1 MAKLGLKSKLLE
13 LLRETPIV
21 TFACKKVGLNP
32 STFYEWHKND
42 LDFRNQADEVLIIG
56 KRHINDM
63 CKATIIKEIDKGNM
77 RAVVFWLEHNDPD
90 YRPVR
95 TTYVDPIN
103 HTHQLEPGEV
113 CKNCGFREPVIEE
126 YKKNK
131 RGTMDNKTLARELFK
146 RVRASDKRKRNQEE
160 MMEMIEDFIEA
171 NNIENKIT
179 FIDGSVG
186 NDKPKFD
193 SKIEW
198 VITDGEKEEEDKKD
212 DTEPEPE
219 TL

>member
-32 STFYEWHKND
+32 STFYAWHKD
-42 LDFRNQADEVLIIG
+42 DIDFRNQADEVLIIG

-95 TTYVDPIN
+95 TTYVDPIS
-103 HTHQLEPGEV
+103 HTHQLKPGEI
-113 CKNCGFREPVIEE
+113 CKSCGYFEPEIEE
-126 YKKNK
+126 YKHNK
-131 RGTMDNKTLARELFK
+131 KGM
-146 RVRASDKRKRNQEE
+146 SDKQLSDALYKRLRSINTRKQSEPEIRK
-160 MMEMIEDFIEA
+160 IIDDFIEK
-171 NNIENKIT
+171 NNLGNIEIH
-179 FIDGSVG
+179 FVDGS
-186 NDKPKFD
+186 K
-193 SKIEW
+193 
-198 VITDGEKEEEDKKD
+198 KEEKNKDNKD
-212 DTEPEPE
+212 DTESKPNI
-219 TL
+219 